1 MLLKDVRIMS
11 VTNMQYSPD
20 FPEYDN
26 KVVGPWDRLAEW
38 WDDKIGD
45 GNEFQ
50 DYLIEPATER
60 MLALKAGE
68 QVLDIACGAGR
79 LARRMAGMGAV
90 VTAIDQAERFLN
102 RARRRTKE
110 SDDRITYLKL
120 DATDRAAILSL
131 GEGQFDAAVCT
142 MALMDMS
149 SITPL
154 ISALPTLLKPQG
166 RFVFSVT
173 HPVFNSGTARHI
185 AEQYEQDGEMIVR
198 SGITITDYS
207 EPFCY
212 KGFGIAGQPEPQH
225 YFHRSISLLFN
236 SCFKYGF
243 VLDDME
249 EPVFPAGFQSGTS
262 SPLAFSQMPSI
273 PPILVARMV
282 LKPTH

>member
-1 MLLKDVRIMS
+1 
-11 VTNMQYSPD
+11 VTNVEHSPD

-26 KVVGPWDRLAEW
+26 RTVGAWDRLAEW

-50 DYLIEPATER
+50 DYLIEPASER

-79 LARRMAGMGAV
+79 FARRMAGVGAV

-102 RARRRTKE
+102 RARDRTVENK
-110 SDDRITYLKL
+110 DQIRYLKL
-120 DATDRAAILSL
+120 DATERTAILSL
-131 GEGQFDAAVCT
+131 GKGRFDAAVCT
-142 MALMDMS
+142 MALMDMP

-154 ISALPTLLKPQG
+154 ISSLPTLLKPQG

-185 AEQYEQDGEMIVR
+185 AEQYEQDGEIIVE
-198 SGITITDYS
+198 SGITITDYA

-212 KGFGIAGQPEPQH
+212 KGFGIPGQPEPQH
-225 YFHRSISLLFN
+225 YFHRPVSLLFN
-236 SCFKYGF
+236 TCFKYGF

-249 EPVFPAGFQSGTS
+249 EPVFPEGFQSGTD
-262 SPLAFSQMPSI
+262 SPLAFSRMPSI

>member
-1 MLLKDVRIMS
+1 MPVANR
-11 VTNMQYSPD
+11 QYSPD

-26 KVVGPWDRLAEW
+26 KVVGAWDRLAEW

-50 DYLIEPATER
+50 DHLIEPATER

-102 RARRRTKE
+102 RARERTKE
-110 SDDRITYLKL
+110 NKDRIRYLKL
-120 DATDRAAILSL
+120 DATDPAAVLSL
-131 GEGQFDAAVCT
+131 GEGRFDAAVCT

-154 ISALPTLLKPQG
+154 ISALPTLLKAQG

-173 HPVFNSGTARHI
+173 HPVFNSGTARHV
-185 AEQYEQDGEMIVR
+185 AEQYVQDGEIMVR
-198 SGITITDYS
+198 SGITITDYA

-212 KGFGIAGQPEPQH
+212 KGSGIPGQPEPQH
-225 YFHRSISLLFN
+225 YFHRPTSLLFN
-236 SCFKYGF
+236 TCFKYGF

-249 EPVFPAGFQSGTS
+249 EPVFPEGFQSGTN

-273 PPILVARMV
+273 PPVPVARMV
-282 LKPTH
+282 LKPIH

>member
-1 MLLKDVRIMS
+1 VANR
-11 VTNMQYSPD
+11 QYSPD

-26 KVVGPWDRLAEW
+26 KVVGAWDRLAEW

-60 MLALKAGE
+60 LLALQAGE

-79 LARRMAGMGAV
+79 LARRLAGMGAV

-102 RARRRTKE
+102 RARERTE
-110 SDDRITYLKL
+110 ENNDRIRYLKL
-120 DATDRAAILSL
+120 DATDRAAVLSL
-131 GEGQFDAAVCT
+131 GKGRFDAAVCT

-154 ISALPTLLKPQG
+154 ISALPRLLKPQG

-173 HPVFNSGTARHI
+173 HPVFNSGTARHV
-185 AEQYEQDGEMIVR
+185 AEQYEQDGETIVR
-198 SGITITDYS
+198 SGITITDYG

-212 KGFGIAGQPEPQH
+212 EGSGVPGQPEPQH
-225 YFHRSISLLFN
+225 YFHRPVSLLFN
-236 SCFKYGF
+236 TCFKYGF

-249 EPVFPAGFQSGTS
+249 EPVFPEGVQSRTN

-282 LKPTH
+282 LKPIR

>member
-1 MLLKDVRIMS
+1 
-11 VTNMQYSPD
+11 VTNVEHSPD
-20 FPEYDN
+20 FPEYDDRT
-26 KVVGPWDRLAEW
+26 VGAWDRLAEW

-50 DYLIEPATER
+50 DYLIEPASER

-79 LARRMAGMGAV
+79 FARRMAGMGAV

-102 RARRRTKE
+102 RARDRTVENK
-110 SDDRITYLKL
+110 DQIRYLKL
-120 DATDRAAILSL
+120 DATERTAILSL
-131 GEGQFDAAVCT
+131 GKGRFDAAVCT
-142 MALMDMS
+142 MALMDMP

-154 ISALPTLLKPQG
+154 ISSLPTLLKPQG

-185 AEQYEQDGEMIVR
+185 AEQYEQDGEIIVE
-198 SGITITDYS
+198 SGITITDYA

-212 KGFGIAGQPEPQH
+212 KGFGIPGQPEPQH
-225 YFHRSISLLFN
+225 YFHRPVSLLFN
-236 SCFKYGF
+236 TCFKYGF

-249 EPVFPAGFQSGTS
+249 EPVFPEGFQSGTD
-262 SPLAFSQMPSI
+262 SPLAFSRMPSI

>member
-1 MLLKDVRIMS
+1 
-11 VTNMQYSPD
+11 MQQSPD

-26 KVVGPWDRLAEW
+26 KVVGAWDRLAEW

-79 LARRMAGMGAV
+79 LARRMAGIGAV
-90 VTAIDQAERFLN
+90 VTAIDRAERFLN
-102 RARRRTKE
+102 RARERTKE
-110 SDDRITYLKL
+110 NNDRITYLKL

-131 GEGQFDAAVCT
+131 GKGRFDAAVCT

-154 ISALPTLLKPQG
+154 ISALPTLLKAQG

-185 AEQYEQDGEMIVR
+185 AEQYEQDGEIIVK
-198 SGITITDYS
+198 SGISVTDYA

-212 KGFGIAGQPEPQH
+212 KGSGIPGQPEPQH
-225 YFHRSISLLFN
+225 YFHRSISLLFTT
-236 SCFKYGF
+236 CFKYGF

-273 PPILVARMV
+273 PPVLVTRMV
-282 LKPTH
+282 LKPPHQSHQRL

>member
-1 MLLKDVRIMS
+1 LVANRQH
-11 VTNMQYSPD
+11 TPD
-20 FPEYDN
+20 FPEYDSRT
-26 KVVGPWDRLAEW
+26 VGAWERLAEW

-60 MLALKAGE
+60 MLALKTGE
-68 QVLDIACGAGR
+68 RVLDIACGAGR
-79 LARRMAGMGAV
+79 LARRMAGMGAA

-102 RARRRTKE
+102 RARERTKE
-110 SDDRITYLKL
+110 NCDRIEYLKL

-131 GEGQFDAAVCT
+131 GKGRFDAAVCT

-185 AEQYEQDGEMIVR
+185 AEQYEQDGEMIVK
-198 SGITITDYS
+198 SGITVTDYAGS
-207 EPFCY
+207 FCY
-212 KGFGIAGQPEPQH
+212 KGFGIPGQPEPQH
-225 YFHRSISLLFN
+225 YFHRPISLLFN
-236 SCFKYGF
+236 TCFKYGF
-243 VLDDME
+243 FLDDIE
-249 EPVFPAGFQSGTS
+249 EPVFPEGLQSGTD
-262 SPLAFSQMPSI
+262 SPLAFSQMPAI
-273 PPILVARMV
+273 PPVLLARMV
-282 LKPTH
+282 LRPTR

>member
-1 MLLKDVRIMS
+1 
-11 VTNMQYSPD
+11 MQQSPD

-26 KVVGPWDRLAEW
+26 KVVGAWDRLAEW

-79 LARRMAGMGAV
+79 LARRMAGIGAV

-102 RARRRTKE
+102 RARERTKE
-110 SDDRITYLKL
+110 NKDRIEYLKL

-131 GEGQFDAAVCT
+131 GKGRFDAAVCT

-154 ISALPTLLKPQG
+154 ISALPTLLKAQG
-166 RFVFSVT
+166 RFVFSVA

-185 AEQYEQDGEMIVR
+185 AEQYEQDGEIIVK
-198 SGITITDYS
+198 SGISVTDYA

-212 KGFGIAGQPEPQH
+212 KGSGIPGQPEPQH

-236 SCFKYGF
+236 TCFKYGF

-249 EPVFPAGFQSGTS
+249 EPAFPEGFQSGTND
-262 SPLAFSQMPSI
+262 PLAFSQMPSI
-273 PPILVARMV
+273 PPVLVARMV
-282 LKPTH
+282 LKPIH

>member
-1 MLLKDVRIMS
+1 M
-11 VTNMQYSPD
+11 NMRHSPD
-20 FPEYDN
+20 FPEYDS
-26 KVVGPWDRLAEW
+26 KVVGAWDRLAEW

-102 RARRRTKE
+102 RARERTRENK
-110 SDDRITYLKL
+110 DRITYLKL
-120 DATDRAAILSL
+120 DATDRAAILTL
-131 GEGQFDAAVCT
+131 GKGQFDAAVCT

-185 AEQYEQDGEMIVR
+185 AEQYEQDGENIVR
-198 SGITITDYS
+198 SGITITDYA

-212 KGFGIAGQPEPQH
+212 KGFGIPGQPEPQH
-225 YFHRSISLLFN
+225 YFHRPVSLLFN
-236 SCFKYGF
+236 TCFKYGF
-243 VLDDME
+243 ALDGME
-249 EPVFPAGFQSGTS
+249 EPVFPEGFQSGNN

-282 LKPTH
+282 LKPTG

>member
-1 MLLKDVRIMS
+1 
-11 VTNMQYSPD
+11 MQQSPD

-26 KVVGPWDRLAEW
+26 KVVGAWDRLAEW

-50 DYLIEPATER
+50 DYLIEPPTER
-60 MLALKAGE
+60 KLALKAGE

-79 LARRMAGMGAV
+79 LARRMAGIGAV

-102 RARRRTKE
+102 RARERTKE
-110 SDDRITYLKL
+110 NKDRIEYLRL
-120 DATDRAAILSL
+120 DATDPAAILSL
-131 GEGQFDAAVCT
+131 GKGRFDAAVCT

-154 ISALPTLLKPQG
+154 ISALPTLLKAQG

-185 AEQYEQDGEMIVR
+185 AEQYEQDGEIIVK
-198 SGITITDYS
+198 SGISVTDYA

-212 KGFGIAGQPEPQH
+212 KGSGIPGQPEPQH

-236 SCFKYGF
+236 TCFKYGF

-249 EPVFPAGFQSGTS
+249 EPAFPEGFQSGTND
-262 SPLAFSQMPSI
+262 PLAFSQMPSI
-273 PPILVARMV
+273 PPVLVARMV
-282 LKPTH
+282 LKPIHWLHRRL